1 MREVG
6 TCTMGVTKGVWC
18 EGGGYMYTGSEGES
32 MREVGTCTLG
42 VTKGAV
48 V

>member
-1 MREVG
+1 MHVHW
-6 TCTMGVTKGVWC
+6 VLPKGPR
-18 EGGGYMYTGSEGES
+18 SEGES